1 MFRNSTAKCKGIGI
15 LQSFVFAEGVV
26 INTPGKE
33 SLNATIKDNSSA
45 RFFRNVRL
53 KNSEIRRHHW
63 EIVKR
68 KGYSI

>member
-33 SLNATIKDNSSA
+33 
-45 RFFRNVRL
+45 RL
-53 KNSEIRRHHW
+53 LANLSYLK
-63 EIVKR
+63 
-68 KGYSI
+68 

>member
-33 SLNATIKDNSSA
+33 RSLQYCTLSFSFELAKLILVDN
-45 RFFRNVRL
+45 
-53 KNSEIRRHHW
+53 IP
-63 EIVKR
+63 
-68 KGYSI
+68 